1 MKKRIAAALALMLTL
16 GACRISQT
24 PQEEETGYLI
34 YYLAGNEDARGGDLI
49 RGSYE
54 DLPVAED
61 ASTEVKAKAVV
72 RQLIAG
78 SADGSLR
85 SPFPEDVR
93 LLSLSIQDRRATVD
107 LSSGFSQLSGVEL
120 AMADYCL
127 TLSLTALE
135 GISAVAVT
143 SQGRAVGQQPKQLF
157 YERDVLLSNMGD
169 VLQTVEVTLYFLNGQ
184 GALEGEQRTL
194 EIYEGQTL
202 AENLVSALLA
212 GPENR
217 ELTAVIPEDFMIN
230 SVRVDEGVCYVNISQ
245 ESLASLPQEE
255 SGQRLILWSLADS
268 LYSVETINELR
279 LVSNGEEL
287 THFGL
292 VPVDTVAVRPQG

>member
-1 MKKRIAAALALMLTL
+1 
-16 GACRISQT
+16 
-24 PQEEETGYLI
+24 
-34 YYLAGNEDARGGDLI
+34 
-49 RGSYE
+49 
-54 DLPVAED
+54 
-61 ASTEVKAKAVV
+61 
-72 RQLIAG
+72 
-78 SADGSLR
+78 
-85 SPFPEDVR
+85 
-93 LLSLSIQDRRATVD
+93 
-107 LSSGFSQLSGVEL
+107 
-120 AMADYCL
+120 
-127 TLSLTALE
+127 
-135 GISAVAVT
+135 
-143 SQGRAVGQQPKQLF
+143 
-157 YERDVLLSNMGD
+157 MGD